1 MSKKTMMADPARR
14 ALFQWGAVLAAGVL
28 LPACGGS
35 DEASE
40 IPGTTTDTLPE
51 PQILHAQDG
60 VLEMHIHVKYAQMN
74 AQLPPDGIANC
85 DRYPVATSQRVLELR
100 SFNGR
105 YIAPTLILN
114 PGDTLR
120 MWVHNELPPSPQ
132 TSAWEGLN
140 FQNSTNMHFHGLHVD
155 PREIRPGVFGDYVV
169 DDATGGIQPG
179 QSRFHEITLP
189 EHHACGIFWYHPHL
203 HGSTNAQVSSGM
215 FGAILVQ
222 HPKNRW
228 QAPRQ
233 MVERTI
239 FAHKLTVTE
248 QGRVDTLED
257 SFASASAFLLNGVHQ
272 PTLVMRPGEVQHW
285 HLLNPTSFYP
295 IYPVL
300 EGHDL
305 HVHARDGNDFDGFYE
320 VMNEAR
326 IGRTNRDFL
335 ADWPGGRIYPGGRLS
350 MFVTASMTPGEYW
363 LKSARCQSWHKRS
376 QQDLEFEEVIAR
388 IVVEGEPVT
397 MAVPDASV
405 FRHAP
410 DYASITDEELASCGG
425 IQRSLHLAILNQD
438 SNLLH
443 AKPEGESWALQVG
456 SNIPSVF
463 AVGSGSDGAGV
474 LGSFAPYHS
483 SVAQCQTVDFGA
495 VEEWTIWNHDGYPH
509 PFHIHVNDCCVVA
522 VNGEKLQKPFW
533 ADTLSIPPSQ
543 DGRSGSLTFRSRFKD
558 FYGKFVWHCHALD
571 HEDLGMMQ
579 MVEILPP
586 QS

>member
-1 MSKKTMMADPARR
+1 MSNKTMMADPARR
-14 ALFQWGAVLAAGVL
+14 ALFQWGVVLAAGVL

-35 DEASE
+35 DDSSEA
-40 IPGTTTDTLPE
+40 PGATKDTLPE
-51 PQILHAQDG
+51 PQRLHAKDG
-60 VLEMHIHVKYAQMN
+60 VLEVHIHVKYAQM
-74 AQLPPDGIANC
+74 QVDLPPNGIQDC
-85 DRYPVATSQRVLELR
+85 DHYPVVTSRRVLELR

-105 YIAPTLILN
+105 YIAPTLVLN

-132 TSAWEGLN
+132 TSNWESLN

-189 EHHACGIFWYHPHL
+189 EHHACGTFWYHPHL

-222 HPKNRW
+222 PKKARW
-228 QAPRQ
+228 QASSQ

-239 FAHKLTVTE
+239 FTHKLTVTDA
-248 QGRVDTLED
+248 GRVDTLED

-295 IYPVL
+295 VYPLL

-320 VMNEAR
+320 VLNAQRVEV
-326 IGRTNRDFL
+326 TNKDFL

-350 MFVTASMTPGEYW
+350 MFVQASMTPGEYW

-376 QQDLEFEEVIAR
+376 QEDVEFEEVIAR
-388 IVVEGEPVT
+388 VVVEGEPVV
-397 MAVPDASV
+397 MAMPDASV
-405 FRHAP
+405 FRHTP
-410 DYASITDEELASCGG
+410 NYAAITDEELASCGG
-425 IQRSLHLAILNQD
+425 VQRSLHLAILDQKSD
-438 SNLLH
+438 LLH
-443 AKPEGESWALQVG
+443 PKPEGESWALQVG
-456 SNIPSVF
+456 DLTPSVF
-463 AVGSGSDGAGV
+463 TVGSGSDGTGA

-483 SVAQCQTVDFGA
+483 SVAQSQTVEFGA

-509 PFHIHVNDCCVVA
+509 PFHIHVNDCYVVA
-522 VNGEKLQKPFW
+522 VNGQKLTTPFW
-533 ADTLSIPPSQ
+533 ADTLPIPPSQ
-543 DGRSGSLTFRSRFKD
+543 NGRSGSLTFRSRFKD

-579 MVEILPP
+579 MVEILPAA
-586 QS
+586 